1 MVQIYSNSNSGIPIG
16 RVADYNNT
24 NPSRAITSFRNL
36 AKATNPVTINPQ
48 RNDFASA
55 VYGDGPY
62 SLTMPN
68 QASDILALNIDYIA

>member
-36 AKATNPVTINPQ
+36 SAAHNPLTINPQ